1 MSSIVLVHGA
11 FRGGWCWRE
20 VVPLLAA
27 AGHDVHAPT
36 LTGCAPGLAAADRP
50 QVSLRT
56 WADDV
61 LDLLNASDLTDVVLV
76 GHSQGGV
83 VALATAGVD
92 ASRIGRLVLLD
103 APVPAYGQSAAD
115 VLPAE
120 LRAAWGPP
128 PPLEAWLDPRPVGGP
143 EWEGREELA
152 TWVNE
157 QLAPNPARPGYEPLE
172 LLDPAAETVPRNYL
186 FCSRTP
192 PMFPPTVSR
201 AALEAAGVPIT
212 VVEGAHDLP
221 LLDPHGC
228 AEALLAALDG
238 RSPEP
243 GSF

>member
-1 MSSIVLVHGA
+1 MSSIVLLHGA
-11 FRGGWCWRE
+11 FRGGWCWRD
-20 VVPLLAA
+20 VVPLLEA

-36 LTGCAPGLAAADRP
+36 LTGSEPGLAPADRP
-50 QVSLRT
+50 AVTLRT

-61 LDLLNASDLTDVVLV
+61 QRLMSAADLRDVVLV

-92 ASRIGRLVLLD
+92 SSRLGRLVLLD

-115 VLPAE
+115 VLPAD

-128 PPLEAWLDPRPVGGP
+128 PAPEAWLDPRPVGGP
-143 EWEGREELA
+143 EWAGRDELA
-152 TWVNE
+152 AWVNE
-157 QLAPNPARPGYEPLE
+157 RLTPNPARPGYDPLE
-172 LLDPAAETVPRNYL
+172 LLDPAAASLPRTYL

-192 PMFPPTVSR
+192 AMFPPTVSR

-221 LLDPHGC
+221 LLDPRGC
-228 AEALLAALDG
+228 AQALLAAV
-238 RSPEP
+238 
-243 GSF
+243 GSTA